1 MAYSIRPQQF
11 EYQDI
16 ILTSTKFRLPHHSN
30 NCTLTLRRL
39 TEYIMTTKL
48 HELIDRCK

>member
-1 MAYSIRPQQF
+1 MAYSSGPQQF

-16 ILTSTKFRLPHHSN
+16 ILTSTKFRLPQHSN
-30 NCTLTLRRL
+30 NCTFTPRRL